1 MLGVHFPFI
10 SSLCC
15 SLDALSTLNLAGSV
29 EGGVPL
35 WVNVPRAAFC
45 TAPGSEGTFTS
56 CGTKSQ
62 IKNSAA
68 QSPTPS
74 TWFCVCMSIKGKQQG
89 RNHLLVFVKRNLN
102 PHLKWD
108 NGQRGENNIFS
119 HLIFIEHPSGKETG
133 RRINIPTF

>member
-10 SSLCC
+10 SSFCC
-15 SLDALSTLNLAGSV
+15 NLDALTTLNLAVNWGAGAA

-45 TAPGSEGTFTS
+45 TGPGSEGTFTS

-62 IKNSAA
+62 IKNYAA
-68 QSPTPS
+68 QSPAPS

-102 PHLKWD
+102 PHLKCD

-119 HLIFIEHPSGKETG
+119 H
-133 RRINIPTF
+133 